1 MTRRARRS
9 KAAPRLKARPA
20 GGAKAP
26 TDGVASPRRATR
38 CFYPPATA
46 ARDAADI
53 DMKNGSMTQTIVETA
68 PAKINLALHVRARR
82 ADGYHEL
89 ETLFAFLQDGDEL
102 RFTPG
107 TPAFDIEGPFAAAL
121 SGEGDNLVLRAARGF
136 AGAFGLASEGAWVL
150 EKNLP
155 VASGIGGGSA
165 DAAAALRLLARVHG
179 VALDDPRLFT
189 VADAL
194 GSDVPACLL
203 GRAALGTGRGEK
215 LEPLDDLG
223 AIPVLLVN
231 PGIAVS
237 TGPVFKAW
245 DGVDRGPIPA
255 GTTIDRAREGRNDLE
270 APARTIAPG
279 IGGVI
284 DRLAATSPILARMSG
299 SGATCFALYE
309 TAEQRSAAAKTLRTA
324 QPGWWCLES
333 RLA

>member
-1 MTRRARRS
+1 
-9 KAAPRLKARPA
+9 
-20 GGAKAP
+20 
-26 TDGVASPRRATR
+26 
-38 CFYPPATA
+38 
-46 ARDAADI
+46 
-53 DMKNGSMTQTIVETA
+53 MTQTIVETA

-107 TPAFDIEGPFAAAL
+107 RSTFEVEGPFAAAL

-136 AGAFGLASEGAWVL
+136 AGAFGVPAEGAWVL

-179 VALDDPRLFT
+179 VARDDPRLFA

-203 GRAALGTGRGEK
+203 GRPALGTGRGEK
-215 LEPLDDLG
+215 LEPLEDLG
-223 AIPVLLVN
+223 AVPVLLVN

-237 TGPVFKAW
+237 TGPVFRAW
-245 DGVDRGPIPA
+245 DGVDRGAIPA
-255 GTTIDRAREGRNDLE
+255 GGTIARARAGRNDLE
-270 APARTIAPG
+270 APARAIAPG
-279 IGGVI
+279 IGDVI
-284 DRLAATSPILARMSG
+284 DLLATTGPMLARMSG

-309 TAEQRSAAAKTLRTA
+309 AEQTRAAAAATVRAA

-333 RLA
+333 RLS